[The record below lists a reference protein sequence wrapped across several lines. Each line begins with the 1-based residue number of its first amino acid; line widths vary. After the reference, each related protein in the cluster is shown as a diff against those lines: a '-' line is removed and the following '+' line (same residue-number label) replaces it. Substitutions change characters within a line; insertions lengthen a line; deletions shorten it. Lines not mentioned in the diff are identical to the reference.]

1 MSLLRV
7 LHINFSS
14 HKGGAARAVYRIN
27 EALNNSKL
35 LSSKVL
41 SVDCNKNYKNY
52 KFFSKGQ
59 RILNFLKRAFSFFA
73 RKIENYNNKIQS
85 HLSYNYFDSN
95 FLLKFINSNKDFD
108 IINLHWV
115 NGEMLSIKNIG
126 NLEKPTVWTFHDMWP
141 FSGAEHISIN
151 HKRWV
156 NGYKIK
162 SFFDLSANTW
172 LKKKKYWKRAI
183 QIVAPSYWIKNCV
196 RSAKLTKKWPVTVIP
211 NTIDTTFWKVM
222 SKNHLRNKLNIK
234 KDSKIVMF
242 SALGGG
248 NEHHKGKDLLIKAL
262 QILKKKINFE
272 IIIVGENFS
281 PSVSALGIKTYY
293 LGHIKEDHLL
303 RDIYNCAD
311 ICVVPSKVES
321 FCLTALEAQSC
332 GTPVVS
338 FNVCGLKDIIIDG
351 KTGFLAKPFSYKDLE
366 KKILLILS
374 NKKIEKLMCSN
385 ARRHVLKSFSYPVV
399 AKQYSDLYS
408 KVIRNKD
415 E

>member
-1 MSLLRV
+1 LFWFFMLL
-7 LHINFSS
+7 
-14 HKGGAARAVYRIN
+14 
-27 EALNNSKL
+27 L
-35 LSSKVL
+35 L
-41 SVDCNKNYKNY
+41 
-52 KFFSKGQ
+52 FF
-59 RILNFLKRAFSFFA
+59 ILWIWF
-73 RKIENYNNKIQS
+73 E
-85 HLSYNYFDSN
+85 
-95 FLLKFINSNKDFD
+95 
-108 IINLHWV
+108 
-115 NGEMLSIKNIG
+115 
-126 NLEKPTVWTFHDMWP
+126 
-141 FSGAEHISIN
+141 SIN
-151 HKRWV
+151 
-156 NGYKIK
+156 
-162 SFFDLSANTW
+162 
-172 LKKKKYWKRAI
+172 
-183 QIVAPSYWIKNCV
+183 
-196 RSAKLTKKWPVTVIP
+196 
-211 NTIDTTFWKVM
+211 
-222 SKNHLRNKLNIK
+222 
-234 KDSKIVMF
+234 
-242 SALGGG
+242 
-248 NEHHKGKDLLIKAL
+248 
-262 QILKKKINFE
+262 INFE

-374 NKKIEKLMCSN
+374 NKKIKKLMCSN

-399 AKQYSDLYS
+399 AKQYSALYS

>member
-1 MSLLRV
+1 MPVLKV

-35 LSSKVL
+35 LSSKII
-41 SVDCNKNYKNY
+41 SVDYNKNYKNY
-52 KFFSKGQ
+52 IFFSKSH
-59 RILNFLKRAFSFFA
+59 RILNFLKRVCAFFI
-73 RKIENYNNKIQS
+73 RKIENYNNKIKS
-85 HLSYNYFDSN
+85 HLSYNYFNSN

-115 NGEMLSIKNIG
+115 NGEMLSIKDIS
-126 NLEKPTVWTFHDMWP
+126 NLEKPIVWSFHDMWP

-151 HKRWV
+151 HKRWI

-162 SFFDLSANTW
+162 SFFDLSAKTW
-172 LKKKKYWKRAI
+172 LKKKIYWKNAL
-183 QIVAPSYWIKNCV
+183 QVVAPSTWIKNCV
-196 RSAKLTKKWPVTVIP
+196 TIAKLTKKWPVTVIP
-211 NTIDTTFWKVM
+211 NTIDTKIWKI
-222 SKNHLRNKLNIK
+222 KNKNDLRNKLNINK
-234 KDSKIVMF
+234 NAKIIMF

-262 QILKKKINFE
+262 RILKKKINFE

-281 PSVSALGIKTYY
+281 SSLSALGIQTYY
-293 LGHIKEDHLL
+293 LGHINNDYLL
-303 RDIYNCAD
+303 SDIYNCAD
-311 ICVVPSKVES
+311 LCVVPSRVES

-332 GTPVVS
+332 GIPVVS
-338 FNVCGLKDIIIDG
+338 FNVCGLKDIVLNN

-366 KKILLILS
+366 KKILLIHS
-374 NKKIEKLMCSN
+374 NKKIEKVMRRN
-385 ARRHVLKSFSYPVV
+385 ARRHVVKSFSYPVV
-399 AKQYSDLYS
+399 AKLYSDLYS